1 MVMGPVSPLKFVLLR
16 RTESQT
22 KHQEHRS
29 TVLWHTILLLFVGFA
44 RPFVSHNLE
53 NVAAVIGLLRKC
65 VCEEVHCLF

>member
-29 TVLWHTILLLFVGFA
+29 TVLWHTIQTFLSREQVMTQLLLHSNRTVY
-44 RPFVSHNLE
+44 
-53 NVAAVIGLLRKC
+53 
-65 VCEEVHCLF
+65 